1 LAGEINSAM
10 PRYVVGKL
18 AEALDIRAGK
28 ALSRSK
34 VLVIGLAYKKNVADI
49 RESPSLRLI
58 EIIEERGGKAD
69 YSDPF
74 VAEIPPTREH
84 QALKGRRSVEISTE
98 TLADYDVVLIA
109 TDHDA
114 VDYGVLAKSAP
125 LIVDTRN
132 VLTRLGLAGDHI
144 IKA

>member
-1 LAGEINSAM
+1 
-10 PRYVVGKL
+10 
-18 AEALDIRAGK
+18 
-28 ALSRSK
+28 
-34 VLVIGLAYKKNVADI
+34 VLGLAYKKNVADI

-69 YSDPF
+69 YHDPF

-84 QALKGRRSVEISTE
+84 QALKGRKSIDLTPEAV
-98 TLADYDVVLIA
+98 AGYDVVLIA
-109 TDHDA
+109 TDHDII
-114 VDYGVLAKSAP
+114 DYAALSKNAR

-132 VLTRLGLAGDHI
+132 VFGRLGLSADHL